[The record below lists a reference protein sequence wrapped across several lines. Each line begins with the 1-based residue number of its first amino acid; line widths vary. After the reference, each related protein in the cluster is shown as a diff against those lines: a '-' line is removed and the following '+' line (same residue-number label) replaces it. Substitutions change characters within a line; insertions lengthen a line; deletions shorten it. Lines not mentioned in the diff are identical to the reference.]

1 MQQHSSIEWHRLVPK
16 VVLHKQSHNRTQHS
30 RDLTCTSHFLSLL
43 GQVPLASAYL
53 TLLCWTSLVGGQ
65 TIVGTNEP
73 VYEHTIVLTRGPT
86 GRCPCH
92 QRKAHSSHSQ
102 YSLSYDKNGVLRPL
116 CAANYNYS
124 QFACCA
130 YMPPLLGWFQFKV
143 ERHWLILVQGS
154 IPKLRFDPNILDL
167 ISEPTYRN

>member
-1 MQQHSSIEWHRLVPK
+1 MALTHTQGCFAQTITQPYSAFQRPNLHFPLPK
-16 VVLHKQSHNRTQHS
+16 PA
-30 RDLTCTSHFLSLL
+30 

-73 VYEHTIVLTRGPT
+73 IYEHTIILTRGPT

-116 CAANYNYS
+116 CAANYNLFAICMSCIHATPYS
-124 QFACCA
+124 VGFSSRQNDI
-130 YMPPLLGWFQFKV
+130 G
-143 ERHWLILVQGS
+143 
-154 IPKLRFDPNILDL
+154 
-167 ISEPTYRN
+167 